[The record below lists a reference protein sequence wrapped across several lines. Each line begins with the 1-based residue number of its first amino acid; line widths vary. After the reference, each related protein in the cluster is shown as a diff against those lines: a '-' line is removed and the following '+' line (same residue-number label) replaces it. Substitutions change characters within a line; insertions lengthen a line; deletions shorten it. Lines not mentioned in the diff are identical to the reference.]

1 MRRAA
6 LFVVVLILTGCATM
20 RGSDQLRD
28 GLLTMGIP
36 QASFLE
42 VWGKPDQTYVTS
54 GQDIMEAGWS
64 QGGGNFFKGRQTLE
78 VWKYE
83 ARKTEVIFD
92 RRKKLAAW
100 KTNSTVKELAAPAP
114 KAKPE

>member
-1 MRRAA
+1 MRRTAT
-6 LFVVVLILTGCATM
+6 LVVVLILAGCATM
-20 RGSDQLRD
+20 RGSEQLRG

-54 GQDIMEAGWS
+54 GQDIMEAGWN
-64 QGGGNFFKGRQTLE
+64 QGGGTFFRGKRTFE

-83 ARKTEVIFD
+83 SKKTEVIFD
-92 RRKKLAAW
+92 RRKNLAAW
-100 KTNSTVKELAAPAP
+100 KTNATVRELAVPAME
-114 KAKPE
+114 AKPQ